1 MVKRRTPPVTNVDRA
16 AADAFAAGADP
27 QPQQTPQ
34 AIKPTQATTP
44 TSSREDLP
52 NSMLLRFKGKKIEA
66 QQIADLAI
74 HHDRSKQYIAQQ
86 ALQRGLAAM
95 AQEASL
101 DGTGPRHIN
110 P

>member
-1 MVKRRTPPVTNVDRA
+1 MPNVDRA

-27 QPQQTPQ
+27 QPQQIPQ
-34 AIKPTQATTP
+34 PARSTVATDPVST
-44 TSSREDLP
+44 EALP
-52 NSMLLRFKGKKIEA
+52 NSMLLRFKGEKVEA

-95 AQEASL
+95 AQEARIGSG
-101 DGTGPRHIN
+101 D
-110 P
+110 